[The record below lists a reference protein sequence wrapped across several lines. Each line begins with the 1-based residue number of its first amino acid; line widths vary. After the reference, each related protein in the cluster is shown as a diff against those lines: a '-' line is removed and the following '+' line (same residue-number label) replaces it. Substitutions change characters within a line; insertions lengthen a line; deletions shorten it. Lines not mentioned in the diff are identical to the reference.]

1 MKKFILIIVYILLFY
16 SLSFAQDIP
25 YKEVALRI
33 YNIPYDKHTANCL
46 WKSEMYCNYLL
57 SKGIEA
63 KVIIGRLGKEKFYRH
78 AWCEIFDGKNWI
90 VVDLTAKP
98 KEWGFKKQYYWW
110 LKKE

>member
-1 MKKFILIIVYILLFY
+1 MKKSILIIVYILLFY

-33 YNIPYDKHTANCL
+33 YNIPYDKHTYNCL
-46 WKSEMYCNYLL
+46 LKSEMYCSYLI

-78 AWCEIFDGKNWI
+78 AWVEYFDGKDWRVI
-90 VVDLTAKP
+90 DLTAKP
-98 KEWGFKKQYYWW
+98 KEWGFKKLYYWW
-110 LKKE
+110 LKEK